1 MTLNYL
7 GYMLA
12 DNGIRLPE
20 ALKMI
25 RKAVELGR

>member
-12 DNGIRLPE
+12 DKGIKLPE

-25 RKAVELGR
+25 RKAVDH